1 MPLITQIALS
11 IASTLTGSADF
22 ATPTAQVSKP
32 YALKFD
38 NGVGADQADKLIH
51 KQRIITASANDD
63 LDLAGVLTDAFGVVV
78 TLVKVKA
85 VIIFAAIANANT
97 VIIGNHPTAAFV
109 GWFGAAAHTVTL
121 GPGDIFACTR
131 RGVAGLAVT
140 AGTADMLRLTNGA
153 GGTSVTV
160 DVFVLGTAT

>member
-1 MPLITQIALS
+1 MPLQTQLAVS
-11 IASTLTGSADF
+11 IASILTGTADF
-22 ATPTAQVSKP
+22 TTPTAQISKP
-32 YALKFD
+32 YAFKFD
-38 NGVGADQADKLIH
+38 SGVGADQADKLIH
-51 KQRIITASANDD
+51 KQRIIAPSASDD
-63 LDLAGVLTDAFGVVV
+63 LDLAGVLTDAFGVAV

-121 GPGDIFACTR
+121 GPGDIFVCSR

-153 GGTSVTV
+153 GGTNVTA
-160 DVFVLGTAT
+160 DVFVLGTAS